1 MMEEND
7 MFSKNSYL
15 AGAFIAL
22 IFPAVSLL
30 ATHLFKDSTL
40 ILNKPALPYLVAIV
54 LNLIMMRLLSKKD
67 TVKTVKG
74 IMAVTFIFM
83 IVAFILKQHHIR

>member
-1 MMEEND
+1 MMEKNE

-15 AGAFIAL
+15 AGGLIAL
-22 IFPAVSLL
+22 VFPAMAIL
-30 ATHLFKDSTL
+30 AAWLFKDSTL
-40 ILNKPALPYLVAIV
+40 LLNKPALPNLVAIA

-74 IMAVTFIFM
+74 IMGVTFVFM
-83 IVAFILKQHHIR
+83 VVAFILKQHLLK